1 MKFLSDI
8 FRVADLCQIDGVH
21 QAWPSSHQS
30 SIPRRLRM
38 PEQPEPNYLDEPETI
53 SVGRFIFKIIRIGA
67 LLLIWAFFTYILV
80 RNATTPDLTSVVTVL
95 PNETVLRRL
104 SVPHDATQ
112 ITLKGPIDLQLQKHE
127 SVIMETPHVGVRVEW
142 RDSELKTKFWS
153 SDMWIVYLAEQSQAF
168 TKTSKTVQIS
178 EVSNAQAVISLES
191 RSEEPVSLLM
201 VVSVYPLVTENGVLY
216 AALLLIGFY
225 ILIVF
230 ELTDRTFAALMMA
243 TTGIAILTALGNR
256 PTLET
261 IISWIDFE
269 TLILLLGMM
278 ILVAIMSET
287 GVFDWMAVLAYR
299 ISKGNPWPM
308 LLLLSSITAIMS
320 CMLDNVTMLL
330 LMAPIAIRLCEA
342 MAVQTPLVLIVV
354 VMYSNIGG
362 TLTPVGDPP
371 NVIIA
376 TNSEVISAGV
386 DFLDFTIHMLP
397 GVLLAAVAGYAVMY
411 VTMRK
416 SLFKLEEQQLEL
428 AAERENS
435 RRRSSADITARA
447 EEMRIRQPTGRQLLK
462 PAENYF
468 QTLAHLEAHHRIRDK
483 TLLIKCLFTLCFVI
497 IFFLLHSLPFMH
509 GATLGWVAI
518 LAAFLL
524 LILAKMNDIEAIL
537 DQVEWSA
544 LLFLAALFVLTEAVD
559 KLGFIRWLCDL
570 TVKVIMSVEER
581 YQTTVAILIII
592 WMSAIL
598 AAFVGNVP
606 VTTML
611 LRLNIELHR
620 NDAISVPLTPLIW
633 ALSYGACF
641 GGNGTLIG
649 ASANVVAAAIAQQYG
664 YKISFVQFFIYGFPM
679 MLTSIFLATVY
690 LLIAHSLFA
699 WHKT

>member
-8 FRVADLCQIDGVH
+8 FRVANLCHIDAVF
-21 QAWPSSHQS
+21 QAWPSSYQS
-30 SIPRRLRM
+30 RIPRRLRM
-38 PEQPEPNYLDEPETI
+38 PEPFDPNYLDEPEAF
-53 SVGRFIFKIIRIGA
+53 SVGRFIFKIIKISA

-80 RNATTPDLTSVVTVL
+80 QNATKPDKKSVVTVL

-104 SVPHDATQ
+104 SEPHDATR
-112 ITLKGPIDLQLQKHE
+112 ITLKGSIDLRKHN
-127 SVIMETPHVGVRVEW
+127 SKTKDKPYVGVRVEW
-142 RDSELKTKFWS
+142 RDSELNTTFWR
-153 SDMWIVYLAEQSQAF
+153 SDMWIIYLLKQSNDF
-168 TKTSKTVQIS
+168 TTAAKTFQIS
-178 EVSNAQAVISLES
+178 KVHNAKAVISLEG
-191 RSEEPVSLLM
+191 RNEEPVSLLL
-201 VVSVYPLVTENGVLY
+201 VVSAYPLITKNGVIY
-216 AALLLIGFY
+216 AALLLIGLY

-243 TTGIAILTALGNR
+243 TTGIAILTALGSR

-269 TLILLLGMM
+269 TLLLLLGMM

-287 GVFDWMAVLAYR
+287 GVFDWMAVVAYR

-308 LLLLSSITAIMS
+308 ILLLCSITAFVS
-320 CMLDNVTMLL
+320 CILDNVTMLL

-342 MAVQTPLVLIVV
+342 MAVQTPLVLMAV

-376 TNSEVISAGV
+376 TNTEVVAKGV
-386 DFLDFTIHMLP
+386 DFLTFTIHMLP
-397 GVLLAAVAGYAVMY
+397 GVLMAAATGYGVLY
-411 VTMRK
+411 LTMRK
-416 SLFKLEEQQLEL
+416 SLFKLDDRQIEL

-447 EEMRIRQPTGRQLLK
+447 EEMRGRQKGRQFLK
-462 PAENYF
+462 PVDNYF
-468 QTLAHLEAHHRIRDK
+468 QTLAHLEAHHRIEDK
-483 TLLIKCLFTLCFVI
+483 TLLIKCLITLVFVVLCFL
-497 IFFLLHSLPFMH
+497 FHSLPFMP

-524 LILAKMNDIEAIL
+524 LIMAKMNDIEAIL

-559 KLGFIRWLCDL
+559 QLGFIRWLCDC
-570 TVKVIMSVEER
+570 TVKVIMSVDEEH
-581 YQTTVAILIII
+581 QTTVAILIII
-592 WMSAIL
+592 WMSAVL
-598 AAFVGNVP
+598 SAFVGNVP

-620 NDAISVPLTPLIW
+620 NEDISIPLTPLVW

-649 ASANVVAAAIAQQYG
+649 ASANIIAAAIANQYG
-664 YKISFVQFFIYGFPM
+664 YRISFVQFFIYGFPM
-679 MLTSIFLATVY
+679 MLVTISLATVY